1 MARKLLDFPE
11 RILSTAF
18 AFYGCMPGADERRRA
33 DRRDRER
40 RDGERRD
47 GDRRS
52 RPDDMD
58 ITRVEH
64 ENLTT
69 QVMQNA
75 HDIRRID
82 AELRRLRA
90 EVDALRFKAVS

>member
-1 MARKLLDFPE
+1 
-11 RILSTAF
+11 
-18 AFYGCMPGADERRRA
+18 
-33 DRRDRER
+33 
-40 RDGERRD
+40 
-47 GDRRS
+47 
-52 RPDDMD
+52 MD

-90 EVDALRFKAVS
+90 EVEALRFKAAS